1 MVLRLKLL
9 LGEQAVDQET
19 QKAMMAWY
27 RKKQDEL
34 QALQENEDDSYLN
47 SGWASSN
54 SLKAHF
60 SGVSEVRL
68 R

>member
-1 MVLRLKLL
+1 
-9 LGEQAVDQET
+9 
-19 QKAMMAWY
+19 MMAWY
-27 RKKQDEL
+27 RKKEDE
-34 QALQENEDDSYLN
+34 QKALQENEDDSYLN